1 VRSRIAERPVEIL
14 IVDDN
19 PGDLRLTA
27 EALNEGQVQNRLHT
41 AKDGI
46 EAIAFLRR
54 KGKYMDAPRP
64 DLILL
69 DLNMP
74 RMNGRELLAE
84 IKEDSELKHIP
95 VVMLTGSRE
104 MDDIV
109 RTYDLR
115 ANCYVTK
122 PIDLE
127 QYMMTV
133 KSITDFWLATVK
145 PAREES

>member
-1 VRSRIAERPVEIL
+1 MKGQIAERPVEIL
-14 IVDDN
+14 VVDDN

-27 EALNEGQVQNRLHT
+27 EALKEGKVQNRLHL
-41 AKDGI
+41 ARDGV

-54 KGKYMDAPRP
+54 KGNYIDAPRP

-84 IKEDSELKHIP
+84 IKDDSELKHIP
-95 VVMLTGSRE
+95 VVILTGSRE

-109 RTYDLR
+109 KTYDLR

-127 QYMMTV
+127 QYITMV
-133 KSITDFWLATVK
+133 KSITDFWLTTLQL
-145 PAREES
+145 PMEES